1 MSVTGD
7 VYLTFTQNP
16 DSPMKVFP
24 GDEIDALLDAATS
37 TMLATTGFS
46 LLSDLISFHIKSDAR
61 ADPPGESTRIT
72 TAFTWGLSRA

>member
-1 MSVTGD
+1 MTAESHLISKQCTV
-7 VYLTFTQNP
+7 P
-16 DSPMKVFP
+16 
-24 GDEIDALLDAATS
+24 DAATS

-46 LLSDLISFHIKSDAR
+46 LLSDLISFHIRSDAR